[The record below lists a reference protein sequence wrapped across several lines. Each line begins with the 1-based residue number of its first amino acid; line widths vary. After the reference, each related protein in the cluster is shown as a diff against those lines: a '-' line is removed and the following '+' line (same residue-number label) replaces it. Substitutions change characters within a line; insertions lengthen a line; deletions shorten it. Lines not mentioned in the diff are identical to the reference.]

1 MKKYLE
7 FILEAR
13 GSKAAEKASQ
23 LNLVSDNHGMWV
35 DRSGRPVAK
44 TVKGELVFL
53 RKKSPKAQKVETPK
67 TAPKPPRREDTPLQ
81 QRVPAERQANPPK
94 EEPGAPE
101 VEEQK
106 TLTVVFGRFNPPTV
120 GHEKLIKKAN
130 EIAQG
135 KDLKIYPSRMYGDP
149 LNPLDPPTKI
159 FYMRKAFP
167 KFADNIIN
175 DDDMKS
181 IFDVLKS
188 ADEDGYDSVNI
199 VTGIKRKAEIDRLS
213 NQYNGEIYNLASINV
228 IALNS
233 EDPDLE
239 NSPNPSSSSKLRKN
253 AAEDNFFDFQK
264 GLPSKLDDKQQK
276 SLFFAVQRALEG
288 EIKTES
294 WKYAPKLNFN
304 LLKEAYYQEKIFKTG
319 DIVENLNTGLIGK
332 IIRRGPNYVICV
344 NEKHNI
350 MFKSWILDIREW
362 TEVSGV
368 PADQREV
375 GTDSLR
381 DYVMKLTQTDVISN
395 FINNRKKKLNNKKIV
410 T

>member
-1 MKKYLE
+1 MKKYLQ
-7 FILEAR
+7 FIIEAR
-13 GSKAAEKASQ
+13 GSRAAEKASQ

-44 TVKGELVFL
+44 TVKGDLVFL
-53 RKKSPKAQKVETPK
+53 KKRSPKAQKVETPRS
-67 TAPKPPRREDTPLQ
+67 TAKPSKREDTPIQ
-81 QRVPAERQANPPK
+81 QRAPVERQVKPPK

-101 VEEQK
+101 IEIQN

-120 GHEKLIKKAN
+120 GHERLIKKAN

-135 KDLKIYPSRMYGDP
+135 KDLKIYPSRMYGDSS
-149 LNPLDPPTKI
+149 NPLDPPTKI

-175 DDDMKS
+175 DDDMKT

-188 ADEDGYDSVNI
+188 AEEDGYDAVNI
-199 VTGIKRKAEIDRLS
+199 VTGIKRKAEMDRLS
-213 NQYNGEIYNLASINV
+213 KQYNGEIYNLSAINV
-228 IALNS
+228 ISLDS

-239 NSPNPSSSSKLRKN
+239 NSPNPSSASKLRKN
-253 AAEDNFFDFQK
+253 AVEDNFFDFQK
-264 GLPSKLDDKQQK
+264 GLPKKLDDKQQK
-276 SLFFAVQRALEG
+276 SLFFAVQRAMEG
-288 EIKTES
+288 DVKNES
-294 WKYAPKLNFN
+294 WKVAPKLNFS
-304 LLKEAYYQEKIFKTG
+304 LLKEAYHQEKIFKTG

-344 NEKHNI
+344 NEKYNI

-368 PADQREV
+368 PAHQREV
-375 GTDSLR
+375 GTDALR
-381 DYVMKLTQTDVISN
+381 DYVMKMTQTDVISN
-395 FINNRKKKLNNKKIV
+395 FINKRKKKLNTKKISI
-410 T
+410 

>member
-7 FILEAR
+7 FIVEAR
-13 GSKAAEKASQ
+13 GSRASEKAAQ
-23 LNLVSDNHGMWV
+23 FNLVSDNHGMWV

-44 TVKGELVFL
+44 TVKGDLVFL
-53 RKKSPKAQKVETPK
+53 RKKSPKPQKVETPK
-67 TAPKPPRREDTPLQ
+67 SPPKPSKRQDPPLQ
-81 QRVPAERQANPPK
+81 KRVSAERQVNPPK

-101 VEEQK
+101 IDPQN
-106 TLTVVFGRFNPPTV
+106 TLTVVFGRFNPPTI
-120 GHEKLIKKAN
+120 GHERLIKKAN

-181 IFDVLKS
+181 IFDVLVS
-188 ADEDGYDSVNI
+188 AEESGYNTVNI

-213 NQYNGEIYNLASINV
+213 NQYNGEIYNLSSINV
-228 IALNS
+228 IPLDS

-239 NSPNPSSSSKLRKN
+239 NSPNPTSASKLRKN
-253 AAEDNFFDFQK
+253 AVEDNFFDFQK
-264 GLPSKLDDKQQK
+264 GLPKNLDDKQQK

-288 EIKTES
+288 ELQNES
-294 WKYAPKLNFN
+294 WKFAPKLSFN
-304 LLKEAYYQEKIFKTG
+304 PLKEAYYQEKIFKTG
-319 DIVENLNTGLIGK
+319 DVVENLNTGLTGK

-344 NEKHNI
+344 NEKYNI

-368 PADQREV
+368 PANQREV
-375 GTDSLR
+375 GTDALR
-381 DYVMKLTQTDVISN
+381 DYVMRLTKTDAISN
-395 FINNRKKKLNNKKIV
+395 FINKRKKKLNNKKIPI
-410 T
+410 

>member
-7 FILEAR
+7 FIVEAR
-13 GSKAAEKASQ
+13 GSRAAEKAAQ
-23 LNLVSDNHGMWV
+23 FNLVSDNHGMWV

-44 TVKGELVFL
+44 TVKGDLVFL
-53 RKKSPKAQKVETPK
+53 RKKSPKPQKVETPK
-67 TAPKPPRREDTPLQ
+67 SPPKPAKRQDPPLQ
-81 QRVPAERQANPPK
+81 KRVSAERQVNPPK

-101 VEEQK
+101 IDPQN
-106 TLTVVFGRFNPPTV
+106 TLTVVFGRFNPPTI
-120 GHEKLIKKAN
+120 GHERLIKKAN

-181 IFDVLKS
+181 IFDVLVS
-188 ADEDGYDSVNI
+188 AEESGYNSVNI

-213 NQYNGEIYNLASINV
+213 NQYNGEIYNLSSINV
-228 IALNS
+228 IPLDS

-239 NSPNPSSSSKLRKN
+239 NSPNPTSASKLRKN
-253 AAEDNFFDFQK
+253 AVEDNFFDFQK
-264 GLPSKLDDKQQK
+264 GLPKNLDDKQQK

-288 EIKTES
+288 ELQNES
-294 WKYAPKLNFN
+294 WKFAPKLSFN
-304 LLKEAYYQEKIFKTG
+304 PLKEAYYQEKIFKTG
-319 DIVENLNTGLIGK
+319 DVVENLNTGLTGK

-344 NEKHNI
+344 NEKYNI

-368 PADQREV
+368 PANQREV
-375 GTDSLR
+375 GTDALR
-381 DYVMKLTQTDVISN
+381 DYVMKLTKTDVISN
-395 FINNRKKKLNNKKIV
+395 FINKRKKKLNNKKIPI
-410 T
+410 

>member
-7 FILEAR
+7 FIIEAR
-13 GSKAAEKASQ
+13 GSRAAEKAAQ
-23 LNLVSDNHGMWV
+23 FNLVSDNHGMWV

-44 TVKGELVFL
+44 TVKGDLVFL
-53 RKKSPKAQKVETPK
+53 RKKSPKPQKVETPK
-67 TAPKPPRREDTPLQ
+67 SPPKPAKRQDPPLQ
-81 QRVPAERQANPPK
+81 KRVSAERQVNPPK

-101 VEEQK
+101 IDPQN
-106 TLTVVFGRFNPPTV
+106 TLTVVFGRFNPPTI
-120 GHEKLIKKAN
+120 GHERLIKKAN

-181 IFDVLKS
+181 IFDVLVS
-188 ADEDGYDSVNI
+188 AEESGYNSVNI

-213 NQYNGEIYNLASINV
+213 NQYNGEIYNLSSINV
-228 IALNS
+228 IPLDS

-239 NSPNPSSSSKLRKN
+239 NSPNPTSASKLRKN
-253 AAEDNFFDFQK
+253 AVEDNFFDFQK
-264 GLPSKLDDKQQK
+264 GLPKNLDDKQQK

-288 EIKTES
+288 ELQNES
-294 WKYAPKLNFN
+294 WKFAPKLSFN
-304 LLKEAYYQEKIFKTG
+304 PLKEAYYQEKIFKTG
-319 DIVENLNTGLIGK
+319 DVVENLNTGLTGK

-344 NEKHNI
+344 NEKYNI

-368 PADQREV
+368 PANQREV
-375 GTDSLR
+375 GTDALR
-381 DYVMKLTQTDVISN
+381 DYVMKLTKTDVISN
-395 FINNRKKKLNNKKIV
+395 FINKRKKKLNNKKIPI
-410 T
+410 